1 MTSPRTRNQQGFT
14 LVELLLAM
22 TMSLV
27 VCGSGLMLISTVA
40 KRNYENSNHADKV
53 QLVQVQLERVTREL
67 RQANWLMFSSSLMV
81 DIDVPV
87 RVGGTTS
94 SRRHVRYDCTTG
106 GRCLRLE
113 GPPTGYPPPA
123 SSSFDRTDII
133 VTDLRA
139 GSAVFTPHRVDAAT
153 GNRIPDYTAPNS
165 VGVAFDIYVPDW
177 ARPVRLQDGI
187 MLRNATT
194 FRG

>member
-1 MTSPRTRNQQGFT
+1 MTSPRPRNQHGFT

-67 RQANWLMFSSSLMV
+67 RQANWLRFSSSLMV

-87 RVGGTTS
+87 RVGGATS
-94 SRRHVRYDCTTG
+94 TRRLVRYDCTTG
-106 GRCLRLE
+106 GRPR
-113 GPPTGYPPPA
+113 PPRRT
-123 SSSFDRTDII
+123 SSSSST
-133 VTDLRA
+133 
-139 GSAVFTPHRVDAAT
+139 TPST
-153 GNRIPDYTAPNS
+153 T
-165 VGVAFDIYVPDW
+165 
-177 ARPVRLQDGI
+177 RPSRSC
-187 MLRNATT
+187 
-194 FRG
+194 